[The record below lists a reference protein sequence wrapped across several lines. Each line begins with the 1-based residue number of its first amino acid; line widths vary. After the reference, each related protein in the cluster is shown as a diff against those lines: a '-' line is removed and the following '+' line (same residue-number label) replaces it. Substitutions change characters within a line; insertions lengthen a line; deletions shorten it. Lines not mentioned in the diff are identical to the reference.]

1 MRIKG
6 DDDNV
11 EERKESARQRGE
23 ERGHGLV
30 ESYNSR

>member
-11 EERKESARQRGE
+11 EERKECETKRRGE
-23 ERGHGLV
+23 R
-30 ESYNSR
+30 SRFSRKL